1 MEVVCTPKDQ
11 RGLGVLNLDVHN
23 KCLLSKWLF
32 KLLNRDGVWQQLLKN
47 KYLRDKTL
55 TQVQYMPGDSQFW
68 AGLMKVKDEFLS
80 MGRFDLGDRSQV
92 RFWEDS
98 WIRSRPLK
106 TLFPTLYNIVSKK
119 NASIRLVL
127 STTPLNV
134 AFRRYLMGANL

>member
-32 KLLNRDGVWQQLLKN
+32 KLLNGDGVWQQLLKS

-55 TQVQYMPGDSQFW
+55 TQVQYKPGDSQFW
-68 AGLMKVKDEFLS
+68 ASLTKVKREFLLL
-80 MGRFDLGDRSQV
+80 GKFDLGDGSQV

-98 WIRSRPLK
+98 WITSRPLK
-106 TLFPTLYNIVSKK
+106 SIFLHYITLL
-119 NASIRLVL
+119 
-127 STTPLNV
+127 
-134 AFRRYLMGANL
+134 